1 MIHQFATLF
10 NSNHNSLKCKLLPR
24 EYTRPK
30 RSLKRFHGRNDRPLK
45 LLLRRLQHAGTQGLR
60 ARIVHVIP
68 LVGLAF
74 LKKTAGEFICT
85 ARSLPMGR
93 DSLGTGMCE
102 RGETSAEGKDT
113 NDERRTFLR
122 SVVGEAR
129 KWNHLSKLNHVHHV
143 FRLFASSSV
152 FSVH

>member
-24 EYTRPK
+24 EYTHPK

-45 LLLRRLQHAGTQGLR
+45 LLLRRLRYAGTQGLR

-74 LKKTAGEFICT
+74 LKKTAGEPICT

-93 DSLGTGMCE
+93 DSLGTGMRE
-102 RGETSAEGKDT
+102 RGASVEGKDT
-113 NDERRTFLR
+113 NDERRTFFEISGGKGQNVLVKTQSRSSRLR
-122 SVVGEAR
+122 ALCILIPPAAG
-129 KWNHLSKLNHVHHV
+129 N
-143 FRLFASSSV
+143 
-152 FSVH
+152 

>member
-10 NSNHNSLKCKLLPR
+10 NSNHNPLKCKLLPR
-24 EYTRPK
+24 EYTRLK

-45 LLLRRLQHAGTQGLR
+45 LLLRRLRHAGTQGLR

-85 ARSLPMGR
+85 ARSLPMG
-93 DSLGTGMCE
+93 
-102 RGETSAEGKDT
+102 
-113 NDERRTFLR
+113 
-122 SVVGEAR
+122 
-129 KWNHLSKLNHVHHV
+129 
-143 FRLFASSSV
+143 
-152 FSVH
+152 